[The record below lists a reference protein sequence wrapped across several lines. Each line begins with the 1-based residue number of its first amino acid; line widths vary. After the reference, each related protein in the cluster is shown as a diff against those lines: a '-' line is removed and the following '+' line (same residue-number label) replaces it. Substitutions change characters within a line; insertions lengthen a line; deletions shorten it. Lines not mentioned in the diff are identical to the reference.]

1 MKELEEQTHPEILR
15 SNLAN
20 TVLELVKAGI
30 KDLVRF
36 DYVDAPAPET
46 LMRALDLLNFLAA
59 LDDEGNLTPMGSMM
73 SELPLDPQVLVFLS
87 AVRIMNAYLYGQMSK
102 MLIVSPEFHC
112 SQEILAIVAMLS
124 GRWCPPYILVELI
137 PFSQSPTFG
146 YDQTITGKNPTL
158 QTRCC

>member
-46 LMRALDLLNFLAA
+46 LMRALELLNFLAA
-59 LDDEGNLTPMGSMM
+59 LDDEGNLTHMGSMM
-73 SELPLDPQVLVFLS
+73 SEFPLDPQVFFFRLQSVPRIFIYMGRCLRCSSLVQNF
-87 AVRIMNAYLYGQMSK
+87 
-102 MLIVSPEFHC
+102 
-112 SQEILAIVAMLS
+112 IVAKKFWPLS
-124 GRWCPPYILVELI
+124 PCFLVGGV
-137 PFSQSPTFG
+137 F
-146 YDQTITGKNPTL
+146 ITYH
-158 QTRCC
+158 R